1 MCPPRISLLL
11 PKTRIFCLLVGLL
24 LLSAMLLTACD
35 GGSSPTQTQELTE
48 PVTLPHT
55 ATPETEAETLPS
67 TEADTEAE
75 TSHEE
80 VPTVLTRPA
89 ILHALVAKGL
99 VAEQEII
106 GTAEGGIS
114 FHLLTLSIRALLERG
129 GVADFAEGA
138 YEDWYLYTVGE
149 VCGLY
154 YMRKAGVGISFV
166 ALPDETLLGCLD
178 GAEGATDALQAALD
192 GVTRSSADTRH
203 SVQLTS
209 YFSNP
214 ATDGAYRIAEVYL
227 SSIAATAIDGIVPVP
242 AHYRSCDPADG
253 EYARVLEAV
262 RYLEGLHP
270 GLILWEND
278 RPVGIRVSDPS
289 HPANHEK
296 QVLQAFYTMN
306 VTLCSFASEV
316 AVHAAGCDN
325 WLILKYYGYN
335 RCKIADMA
343 VGTYNATAGMVARW
357 ENEFGFYNLDSMAVK
372 AQEAR
377 HPEYVGEYAPA
388 VSGS

>member
-1 MCPPRISLLL
+1 MRTLRILFLSLLL
-11 PKTRIFCLLVGLL
+11 GLL
-24 LLSAMLLTACD
+24 LLSGGLLTACD
-35 GGSSPTQTQELTE
+35 GATAPVQTQEQTE
-48 PVTLPHT
+48 LVTDSALETETETLPT
-55 ATPETEAETLPS
+55 TEAATEAETRPE
-67 TEADTEAE
+67 EAPA
-75 TSHEE
+75 
-80 VPTVLTRPA
+80 VLTRPA
-89 ILHALVAKGL
+89 ILQTLVTKGL
-99 VAEQEII
+99 VAENEIV
-106 GTAEGGIS
+106 GSAKGGIS
-114 FHLLTLSIRALLERG
+114 FHLLTVSLPTLLERG
-129 GVADFAEGA
+129 SVPDFTGTA
-138 YEDWYLYTVGE
+138 YGDWYLYTVGE

-154 YMRKAGVGISFV
+154 YMRQTGVGISFV
-166 ALPDETLLGCLD
+166 ALSEDALLECLA
-178 GAEGATDALQAALD
+178 GTEGAARALQTELE
-192 GVTRSSADTRH
+192 GITRASADSRH
-203 SVQLTS
+203 SMALTS

-214 ATDGAYRIAEVYL
+214 ATDGAYCIAEVYL
-227 SSIAATAIDGIVPVP
+227 SSVAATATDGMVSVP
-242 AHYRSCDPADG
+242 AHYRSCDPTDG
-253 EYARVLEAV
+253 EYVRVLEAV
-262 RYLEGLHP
+262 RYLESLHP

-278 RPVGIRVSDPS
+278 RPVGIRISDTA
-289 HPANHEK
+289 HLAGHEK
-296 QVLQAFYTMN
+296 QVIQAFYTMN

>member
-1 MCPPRISLLL
+1 MRIRRISFLPLLL
-11 PKTRIFCLLVGLL
+11 GLL
-24 LLSAMLLTACD
+24 LLSGGLLTACD
-35 GGSSPTQTQELTE
+35 GATSPAQTREQTE
-48 PVTLPHT
+48 PVTNPP
-55 ATPETEAETLPS
+55 ASDIETEAETLPA
-67 TEADTEAE
+67 TEAATEAE
-75 TSHEE
+75 TEPEE
-80 VPTVLTRPA
+80 TQAVLTRPA
-89 ILHALVAKGL
+89 VLQALVAKGL
-99 VAEQEII
+99 VTEQEIV
-106 GTAEGGIS
+106 GSAEGGIS
-114 FHLLTLSIRALLERG
+114 FHLLTLSVSALLERG
-129 GVADFAEGA
+129 GVTDLTGDA
-138 YEDWYLYTVGE
+138 YGDWYLYTVGE

-166 ALPDETLLGCLD
+166 ALPAETLLGCLE
-178 GAEGATDALQAALD
+178 GAEGGADALLTALD

-203 SVQLTS
+203 SVELTS

-214 ATDGAYRIAEVYL
+214 ATDGAYRVAEVYL
-227 SSIAATAIDGIVPVP
+227 SLVSATATDGIVSVP

-253 EYARVLEAV
+253 EYVRVLEAA
-262 RYLEGLHP
+262 RYLESLHP

-278 RPVGIRVSDPS
+278 RPVGVRVADASRLS
-289 HPANHEK
+289 GYEK
-296 QVLQAFYTMN
+296 QALQAFYTMN

-357 ENEFGFYNLDSMAVK
+357 ENEFGFYNLDSMTVK